1 MQTSLESSI
10 TFSGIGLHSG
20 REVTLTLK
28 PASENHG
35 ILFKRI
41 DIQIGNPFVRARWDY
56 VSETTLCTKVKN
68 EDGTVVSAIE
78 HLMAA
83 LSGCGVTNAL
93 IEIDSEEVPILDGS
107 AAPFVKQILEVG
119 IKKIS
124 SSSRIIRI
132 TRPVIFEN
140 QSGWASLTP
149 HNRPEME
156 YFIDFDDCVISKQ
169 SKVLNMSNGSF
180 VKELCSSRTF
190 CSNKDVEIM
199 RENGLALGGNF
210 ANAVVVDGD
219 KVLSPGGMRYQDEAV
234 RHKMLDAFGDLA
246 LAGAPILGK
255 YEGHKAGHFIT
266 NSLLRKLFS
275 KPDSYTVESC
285 CEEVFNV
292 LPGSGVDLAEFTAT
306 AVA

>member
-1 MQTSLESSI
+1 M
-10 TFSGIGLHSG
+10 
-20 REVTLTLK
+20 
-28 PASENHG
+28 
-35 ILFKRI
+35 
-41 DIQIGNPFVRARWDY
+41 RARWDY
-56 VSETTLCTKVKN
+56 VSETTLCTKLKN
-68 EDGTVVSAIE
+68 EDGTAISTIE

-83 LSGCGVTNAL
+83 LAGCGVTNAL
-93 IEIDSEEVPILDGS
+93 IEINSEEVPILDGS

-119 IKKIS
+119 LKTIS

-149 HNRPEME
+149 YDRPEME
-156 YFIDFDDCVISKQ
+156 YFIDFDDCVIGKQ
-169 SKVLNMSNGSF
+169 SKILNMSNGSF

-190 CSNKDVEIM
+190 CSNKDVETM

-210 ANAVVVDGD
+210 TNAVVVDGD

-275 KPDSYTVESC
+275 KPDSYTVENCS
-285 CEEVFNV
+285 EEVFNV
-292 LPGSGVDLAEFTAT
+292 LPGSGVDLTEFTA
-306 AVA
+306 VA